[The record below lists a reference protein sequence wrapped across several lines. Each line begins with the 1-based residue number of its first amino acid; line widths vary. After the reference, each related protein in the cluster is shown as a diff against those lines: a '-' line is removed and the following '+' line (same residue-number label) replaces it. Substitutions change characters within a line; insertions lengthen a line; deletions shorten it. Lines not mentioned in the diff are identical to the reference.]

1 MKSRSKKLCGYIKN
15 KGGKAFIY
23 KFRNCFRVI
32 LDLRTEDNMRRVK
45 QRFSRKETAFNFA
58 RRNLNDSR
66 VARIVDRMVVN
77 LSRKDTV
84 LDSFYPVYRREYRQ
98 SRVNGHD
105 ESSQSYWFRM
115 GAGHA
120 LSNTRRSFPS
130 WVMGA

>member
-1 MKSRSKKLCGYIKN
+1 MKSKSKKLCCYFKN

-23 KFRNCFRVI
+23 EFRNCFRVI
-32 LDLRTEDNMRRVK
+32 MDLRSEDNMRLVK
-45 QRFSRKETAFNFA
+45 KKFSRKETAINFA

-66 VARIVDRMVVN
+66 VIRIMDRITVT
-77 LSRKDTV
+77 LSHKDTV

-105 ESSQSYWFRM
+105 DTSQSYWFRM
-115 GAGHA
+115 GAGKA